1 MAGCTDGAGADVP
14 LIGMSSHH
22 LYVPA
27 LPILLPLGAALMVFS
42 GWLLH
47 RRGLLGVRRLATSW
61 IAGWYLVAVLGATM
75 LPLPLSWGPG
85 AGPPELHRIILVPL
99 ITMRV
104 DDFLLN
110 IVMTLPLAAL
120 LFLVLGVR
128 DKRRVVLTGFLSS
141 LVIELTQALIL
152 LAWHGNRWADVNDL
166 TSNTLGA
173 WFGFLIFW
181 RAMDSERVRRAVRRW
196 SLEKAETEPAQRPA
210 TRS

>member
-1 MAGCTDGAGADVP
+1 MP
-14 LIGMSSHH
+14 SHH
-22 LYVPA
+22 VLVPA
-27 LPILLPLGAALMVFS
+27 LPILLPLGAVLMAVS
-42 GWLLH
+42 GLLLH
-47 RRGLLGVRRLATSW
+47 RRGLLGARRLVTSW
-61 IAGWYLVAVLGATM
+61 IAGWYVVAVLGATM

-120 LFLVLGVR
+120 LFLVFGVR
-128 DKRRVVLTGFLSS
+128 DKRRVVLTGFVGS

-173 WFGFLIFW
+173 WLGFLIFW
-181 RAMDSERVRRAVRRW
+181 RALGSAGVRQAVQPW
-196 SLEKAETEPAQRPA
+196 TVAEAPPRPADAQRPA

>member
-1 MAGCTDGAGADVP
+1 
-14 LIGMSSHH
+14 MSSHH
-22 LYVPA
+22 LSVPA
-27 LPILLPLGAALMVFS
+27 LPILLPLGAVLMVVS
-42 GWLLH
+42 GLLLH
-47 RRGLLGVRRLATSW
+47 RRGLLGARRLTTSW

-85 AGPPELHRIILVPL
+85 SGPPELHRIILVPL

-128 DKRRVVLTGFLSS
+128 DRRRVVLTGFLGS
-141 LVIELTQALIL
+141 LAIELTQAVLL

-173 WFGFLIFW
+173 WLGFLLFW
-181 RAMDSERVRRAVRRW
+181 RAMRAAGVRRAVRRW
-196 SLEKAETEPAQRPA
+196 SVSAPDHPFVEVRH
-210 TRS
+210 

>member
-1 MAGCTDGAGADVP
+1 MP
-14 LIGMSSHH
+14 SHH
-22 LYVPA
+22 VLVPA
-27 LPILLPLGAALMVFS
+27 LPILLPLGVVLMAVS
-42 GWLLH
+42 GLLLH
-47 RRGLLGVRRLATSW
+47 RRGLLGARSLATSW
-61 IAGWYLVAVLGATM
+61 IAGWYVVAVLGATM

-104 DDFLLN
+104 DDFVLN

-120 LFLVLGVR
+120 LFLVFGVR
-128 DKRRVVLTGFLSS
+128 DKRRVVLTGFLGS
-141 LVIELTQALIL
+141 LVIELTQAVIL

-173 WFGFLIFW
+173 WLGFLIFW
-181 RAMDSERVRRAVRRW
+181 RVMGSAGVRRAVQPWTLAAAPARRAGV
-196 SLEKAETEPAQRPA
+196 ERPA